1 MTWMGLEA
9 DFLLEPPEKKKKKTA
24 LLGKDEVPIGLN
36 LVKHRAE
43 K

>member
-9 DFLLEPPEKKKKKTA
+9 DFPLEPTEKKTA
-24 LLGKDEVPIGLN
+24 LLGKDEEPIGLN
-36 LVKHRAE
+36 LMKHRAE

>member
-1 MTWMGLEA
+1 MGLEA
-9 DFLLEPPEKKKKKTA
+9 DVLLEPPEKKKKKKTA
-24 LLGKDEVPIGLN
+24 LLGKDEEPIGLN